1 MIKLTKNIKDEYT
14 NGKIQDLFAEVDA
27 VLQKRQSINERY
39 LRGISST
46 SPGSEGNVQVFFEK
60 FITDLAAGYLSG
72 DITYNAE
79 IIDESEEPAYRLL
92 HPSHTQ
98 PLDPDTA
105 AQMKYIITSISSK
118 NDDPTVLKAL
128 FHDAVLYGAAYERQL
143 DLLNT
148 PATTEVDA
156 NKSNTSTASTVT
168 TVTTNTTTST
178 TSAEDPNY
186 TYYPLSALNTVALF
200 PTDIS
205 DAQQQNAVALI
216 TVYTLD
222 SRNSDD
228 NQEHTLYYCI
238 ECNPYTNYYG
248 TSIYDKT
255 TNQDATSEY
264 KTKIVLKD
272 EKPSTHN
279 IPTFSVFEPD
289 PQISIIDPIISLV
302 SNYEEI
308 MNNLNNLY
316 HYNDADAKLKISGY
330 RPENPLTIPNPDFD
344 PEQPISSSNPEK
356 ILNPAREL
364 EDQYLID
371 SKTFY
376 VQEGGDVGWLLKEIH
391 AEDATKYLKYYVDS
405 IFQISGIPNTAD
417 SAFNSGD
424 MNASAIDRKFY
435 TMALMLD
442 DVRQGVT
449 TLIKHR
455 WANFFARI
463 NLISPIHYNID
474 DISIEIGTNLPS
486 MTDETINQ
494 QLALNGILS
503 QKTLLSNLGY
513 DYATE
518 KKNKEEE
525 TEIPYATVTPD
536 TNFVSPND
544 VDTLSS
550 ATENTPSEKTS
561 TASTTASQTNNQ
573 IEARTQNKTPAVKD
587 RTKNIK
593 KTQTREGRPTK

>member
-1 MIKLTKNIKDEYT
+1 MIKLTKNIKDEFN
-14 NGKIQDLFAEVDA
+14 NGKIQDLFSEVDA
-27 VLQKRQSINERY
+27 VLQKRQTIQERY
-39 LRGISST
+39 LRGITST
-46 SPGSEGNVQVFFEK
+46 NPSTGDKVQVFFEK

-72 DITYNAE
+72 EITYNAE
-79 IIDESEEPAYRLL
+79 IIDENEEPAYRLL

-98 PLDPDTA
+98 PLDPNTA
-105 AQMKYIITSISSK
+105 SQMKYLITAISSK
-118 NDDPTVLKAL
+118 NDDPTVLKQL
-128 FHDAVLYGAAYERQL
+128 FHDAVLLGACYEREL
-143 DLLNT
+143 DLMNT
-148 PATTEVDA
+148 PAAVISPSE
-156 NKSNTSTASTVT
+156 SISTSQ
-168 TVTTNTTTST
+168 N
-178 TSAEDPNY
+178 DPNY

-222 SRNSDD
+222 ARNSED

-238 ECNPYTNYYG
+238 ECNPYTNFYG

-255 TNQDATSEY
+255 TNQDATSQY
-264 KTKIVLKD
+264 KTTITLKE
-272 EKPSTHN
+272 EKPTTHN

-289 PQISIIDPIISLV
+289 PQVSIIDPIISLV
-302 SNYEEI
+302 SAYEEI

-344 PEQPISSSNPEK
+344 PTAPISSSNPEK
-356 ILNPAREL
+356 ILNPARQI
-364 EDQYLID
+364 EDDYLMN
-371 SKTFY
+371 SKTFF
-376 VQEGGDVGWLLKEIH
+376 VQEGGDVDWILKDIN
-391 AEDATKYLKYYVDS
+391 AADATTYLKYYVDS
-405 IFQISGIPNTAD
+405 IFQISGIPNTND

-424 MNASAIDRKFY
+424 LNASAIDRKFY

-455 WANFFARI
+455 WGNFFSRI
-463 NLISPIHYNID
+463 NLISPTKYNID
-474 DISIEIGTNLPS
+474 DLNISIGTNLPS

-525 TEIPYATVTPD
+525 ALLLPQATA
-536 TNFVSPND
+536 TNTDAN
-544 VDTLSS
+544 TTT
-550 ATENTPSEKTS
+550 ATTTTTNADNTNTPSNKTS
-561 TASTTASQTNNQ
+561 TVSTTSSQTNNQ
-573 IEARTQNKTPAVKD
+573 IEMKTQNKNQTVKD
-587 RTKNIK
+587 KTKNIK
-593 KTQTREGRPTK
+593 KTQSREGRPNK

>member
-1 MIKLTKNIKDEYT
+1 MIKLTKNIKDEYN
-14 NGKIQDLFAEVDA
+14 NGKIQELFSEIDA
-27 VLQKRQSINERY
+27 VLQKRQAIQERY
-39 LRGISST
+39 LRGITST
-46 SPGSEGNVQVFFEK
+46 VPGSEGDVQIFFEK

-72 DITYNAE
+72 EITYNAE

-105 AQMKYIITSISSK
+105 AQLKYIITTLSAK
-118 NDDPTVLKAL
+118 NDDPKVLKAL

-143 DLLNT
+143 DLI
-148 PATTEVDA
+148 
-156 NKSNTSTASTVT
+156 NTSATESIDEIGISNGAS
-168 TVTTNTTTST
+168 SI
-178 TSAEDPNY
+178 SDPNY

-200 PTDIS
+200 PTDIA
-205 DAQQQNAVALI
+205 DAQQQNAVALV
-216 TVYTLD
+216 TVYTLS
-222 SRNSDD
+222 SRNSED

-238 ECNPYTNYYG
+238 ECNPYTNNYM
-248 TSIYDKT
+248 TSVYDKT
-255 TNQDATSEY
+255 TNEDATSKY
-264 KTKIVLKD
+264 KEIITLKE

-289 PQISIIDPIISLV
+289 PQVSIIDPIINLV

-316 HYNDADAKLKISGY
+316 HYNDADAKLKVSGY
-330 RPENPLTIPNPDFD
+330 RPENPLTIPNPAFD
-344 PEQPISSSNPEK
+344 PTKEISASNPET
-356 ILNPAREL
+356 ILNPARIV
-364 EDQYLID
+364 EDDYLMN
-371 SKTFY
+371 SKTFF
-376 VQEGGDVGWLLKEIH
+376 VQEGGDVSWLLKEVH

-442 DVRQGVT
+442 DVKQGVT

-463 NLISPIHYNID
+463 NLLSTTHYNID
-474 DISIEIGTNLPS
+474 DITITIGTNLPS
-486 MTDETINQ
+486 MTDENINQ

-503 QKTLLSNLGY
+503 QKTLITNLGY

-518 KKNKEEE
+518 RKNKQEEMSDGV
-525 TEIPYATVTPD
+525 TTDPAASNQDLSQSTTTAATSTD
-536 TNFVSPND
+536 TN
-544 VDTLSS
+544 
-550 ATENTPSEKTS
+550 KT
-561 TASTTASQTNNQ
+561 TSQTNNQ
-573 IEARTQNKTPAVKD
+573 VEAKTKTTTTDTVVKD
-587 RTKNIK
+587 QTDNIHI
-593 KTQTREGRPTK
+593 TQTREGRPNK

>member
-1 MIKLTKNIKDEYT
+1 MIKLTKNIKDEFS
-14 NGKIQDLFAEVDA
+14 NGKIQDLFSEVDA
-27 VLQKRQSINERY
+27 VLQKRQTIQERY
-39 LRGISST
+39 LRGITST
-46 SPGSEGNVQVFFEK
+46 NPSTGDKVQVFFEK

-72 DITYNAE
+72 EITYNAE
-79 IIDESEEPAYRLL
+79 IIDENEEPAYRLL

-105 AQMKYIITSISSK
+105 SQMKYLITAISSK
-118 NDDPTVLKAL
+118 NDDPTVLKQL
-128 FHDAVLYGAAYERQL
+128 FHDAVLFGACYEREL
-143 DLLNT
+143 DLMNT
-148 PATTEVDA
+148 QAAVISPSE
-156 NKSNTSTASTVT
+156 SISTSQ
-168 TVTTNTTTST
+168 N
-178 TSAEDPNY
+178 DPNY

-222 SRNSDD
+222 ARNSED

-238 ECNPYTNYYG
+238 ECNPYTNFYG

-255 TNQDATSEY
+255 TNQDATSQY
-264 KTKIVLKD
+264 KTTITLKE
-272 EKPSTHN
+272 EKPTTHN

-289 PQISIIDPIISLV
+289 PQVSIIDPIISLV
-302 SNYEEI
+302 SAYEEI

-330 RPENPLTIPNPDFD
+330 RPENTLTIPNPDFD
-344 PEQPISSSNPEK
+344 PTAPISSSNPEK
-356 ILNPAREL
+356 ILNPARQI
-364 EDQYLID
+364 EDDYLMN
-371 SKTFY
+371 SKTFF
-376 VQEGGDVGWLLKEIH
+376 VQEGGDVDWILKDIN
-391 AEDATKYLKYYVDS
+391 AADATTYLKYYVDS
-405 IFQISGIPNTAD
+405 IFQISGIPNTND

-424 MNASAIDRKFY
+424 LNASAIDRKFY

-455 WANFFARI
+455 WGNFFSRI
-463 NLISPIHYNID
+463 NLISPTKYNID
-474 DISIEIGTNLPS
+474 DLNISIGTNLPS

-525 TEIPYATVTPD
+525 ALLLPQATTDD
-536 TNFVSPND
+536 TTTTATTTTTNADND
-544 VDTLSS
+544 IT
-550 ATENTPSEKTS
+550 NTPSDKTS
-561 TASTTASQTNNQ
+561 TVSTTSSQTNNQ
-573 IEARTQNKTPAVKD
+573 IEMKTQNKNQTVKD
-587 RTKNIK
+587 KTKNIK
-593 KTQTREGRPTK
+593 KTQSREGRPNK

>member
-1 MIKLTKNIKDEYT
+1 MIKLTKNIKDEFN
-14 NGKIQDLFAEVDA
+14 NGKIQDLFSEVDA
-27 VLQKRQSINERY
+27 VLQKRQTIQERY
-39 LRGISST
+39 LRGITST
-46 SPGSEGNVQVFFEK
+46 NPSTGDKVQVFFEK

-72 DITYNAE
+72 EITYNAE

-98 PLDPDTA
+98 PLDPNTA
-105 AQMKYIITSISSK
+105 SQMKYLITAISSK
-118 NDDPTVLKAL
+118 NDDPTVLKQL
-128 FHDAVLYGAAYERQL
+128 FHDAVLFGACYEREL
-143 DLLNT
+143 DLM
-148 PATTEVDA
+148 
-156 NKSNTSTASTVT
+156 NTSANIITEEIDSLSISQ
-168 TVTTNTTTST
+168 N
-178 TSAEDPNY
+178 DPNY

-222 SRNSDD
+222 SRNSED

-238 ECNPYTNYYG
+238 ECNPYTNNYT

-255 TNQDATSEY
+255 TNQDATSQY
-264 KTKIVLKD
+264 KTTITLKE
-272 EKPSTHN
+272 EKPTTHN

-289 PQISIIDPIISLV
+289 PQVSIIDPIISLV
-302 SNYEEI
+302 SAYEEI

-344 PEQPISSSNPEK
+344 PTAPISSSNPEK
-356 ILNPAREL
+356 ILNPARQI
-364 EDQYLID
+364 EDDYLMN
-371 SKTFY
+371 SKTFF
-376 VQEGGDVGWLLKEIH
+376 VQEGGDVDWILKDIN
-391 AEDATKYLKYYVDS
+391 AADATTYLKYYVDS
-405 IFQISGIPNTAD
+405 IFQISGIPNTND

-424 MNASAIDRKFY
+424 LNASAIDRKFY

-455 WANFFARI
+455 WGNFFSRI
-463 NLISPIHYNID
+463 NLISPTKYNID
-474 DISIEIGTNLPS
+474 DLNISIGTNLPS

-525 TEIPYATVTPD
+525 ALLLPQATA
-536 TNFVSPND
+536 TNTDAN
-544 VDTLSS
+544 TTT
-550 ATENTPSEKTS
+550 ATTTTTNANNTNTPSDKTS
-561 TASTTASQTNNQ
+561 TASTTSSQTNNQ
-573 IEARTQNKTPAVKD
+573 IEMKTQNKNQTVKD
-587 RTKNIK
+587 KTKNIK
-593 KTQTREGRPTK
+593 KTQSREGRPNK

>member
-1 MIKLTKNIKDEYT
+1 MIKLTKNIKDEFS

-27 VLQKRQSINERY
+27 VLQKRQTIQERY
-39 LRGISST
+39 LRGITST
-46 SPGSEGNVQVFFEK
+46 NPSTGDKVQVFFEK

-72 DITYNAE
+72 EITYNAE
-79 IIDESEEPAYRLL
+79 IIDENEEPAYRLL

-98 PLDPDTA
+98 PLDPNTA
-105 AQMKYIITSISSK
+105 SQMKYLITAISSK
-118 NDDPTVLKAL
+118 NDDPTVLKQL
-128 FHDAVLYGAAYERQL
+128 FHDAVLFGACYEREL
-143 DLLNT
+143 DLMNT
-148 PATTEVDA
+148 QAAIATEEIDTI
-156 NKSNTSTASTVT
+156 SASQ
-168 TVTTNTTTST
+168 N
-178 TSAEDPNY
+178 DPNY

-222 SRNSDD
+222 ARNSED

-238 ECNPYTNYYG
+238 ECNPYTNNYT

-255 TNQDATSEY
+255 TNQDATSQY
-264 KTKIVLKD
+264 KTTITLKE
-272 EKPSTHN
+272 EKPTTHN

-289 PQISIIDPIISLV
+289 PQVSIIDPIISLV
-302 SNYEEI
+302 SAYEEI

-330 RPENPLTIPNPDFD
+330 RPENTLTIPNPDFD
-344 PEQPISSSNPEK
+344 PTAPISSSNPEK
-356 ILNPAREL
+356 ILNPARQT
-364 EDQYLID
+364 EDDYLMN
-371 SKTFY
+371 SKTFF
-376 VQEGGDVGWLLKEIH
+376 VQEGGDVDWILKDIN
-391 AEDATKYLKYYVDS
+391 AADATTYLKYYVDS
-405 IFQISGIPNTAD
+405 IFQISGIPNTND

-424 MNASAIDRKFY
+424 LNASAIDRKFY

-455 WANFFARI
+455 WGNFFSRI
-463 NLISPIHYNID
+463 NLISPTKYNID
-474 DISIEIGTNLPS
+474 DLNISIGTNLPS

-525 TEIPYATVTPD
+525 ALLLPQATTDD
-536 TNFVSPND
+536 T
-544 VDTLSS
+544 TTT
-550 ATENTPSEKTS
+550 ATTTTTNADNTNTPSNKTS
-561 TASTTASQTNNQ
+561 TVSTTSSQTNNQ
-573 IEARTQNKTPAVKD
+573 IEMKTQNKNQTVKD
-587 RTKNIK
+587 KTKNIK
-593 KTQTREGRPTK
+593 KTQSREGRPNK

>member
-105 AQMKYIITSISSK
+105 AQMKYLITAISSK

-143 DLLNT
+143 DLVNT
-148 PATTEVDA
+148 QATTEVDA
-156 NKSNTSTASTVT
+156 ASTG
-168 TVTTNTTTST
+168 TSQN
-178 TSAEDPNY
+178 DPNY

-222 SRNSDD
+222 SRNSED

-238 ECNPYTNYYG
+238 ECNPYTNFYG

-255 TNQDATSEY
+255 TNQDATSQY
-264 KTKIVLKD
+264 KTKITLKE

-344 PEQPISSSNPEK
+344 PNQPISSSNPEK

-405 IFQISGIPNTAD
+405 IFQISRNT
-417 SAFNSGD
+417 
-424 MNASAIDRKFY
+424 
-435 TMALMLD
+435 
-442 DVRQGVT
+442 
-449 TLIKHR
+449 
-455 WANFFARI
+455 
-463 NLISPIHYNID
+463 
-474 DISIEIGTNLPS
+474 
-486 MTDETINQ
+486 
-494 QLALNGILS
+494 
-503 QKTLLSNLGY
+503 
-513 DYATE
+513 
-518 KKNKEEE
+518 
-525 TEIPYATVTPD
+525 
-536 TNFVSPND
+536 
-544 VDTLSS
+544 
-550 ATENTPSEKTS
+550 
-561 TASTTASQTNNQ
+561 
-573 IEARTQNKTPAVKD
+573 
-587 RTKNIK
+587 
-593 KTQTREGRPTK
+593 

>member
-1 MIKLTKNIKDEYT
+1 MIKLTKNIKDEYN
-14 NGKIQDLFAEVDA
+14 NGKIQELFSEIDA
-27 VLQKRQSINERY
+27 VLQKRQAIQERY
-39 LRGISST
+39 LRGITST
-46 SPGSEGNVQVFFEK
+46 VPGSEGDVQVFFEK

-72 DITYNAE
+72 EITYNAE

-105 AQMKYIITSISSK
+105 AQLKYIITTLSAK
-118 NDDPTVLKAL
+118 NDDPKVLKAL

-143 DLLNT
+143 DLI
-148 PATTEVDA
+148 
-156 NKSNTSTASTVT
+156 NTSATESIDKIGISNGAS
-168 TVTTNTTTST
+168 SM
-178 TSAEDPNY
+178 SDPNY

-200 PTDIS
+200 PTDIA
-205 DAQQQNAVALI
+205 DAQQQNAVALV
-216 TVYTLD
+216 TVYTLS
-222 SRNSDD
+222 SRNSED

-238 ECNPYTNYYG
+238 ECNPYTNNYM
-248 TSIYDKT
+248 TSVYDKT
-255 TNQDATSEY
+255 TNEDATSKY
-264 KTKIVLKD
+264 KEIITLKE

-289 PQISIIDPIISLV
+289 PQVSIIDPIINLV

-316 HYNDADAKLKISGY
+316 HYNDADAKLKVSGY
-330 RPENPLTIPNPDFD
+330 RPENPLTIPNPAFD
-344 PEQPISSSNPEK
+344 PTKEISASNPET
-356 ILNPAREL
+356 ILNPARIV
-364 EDQYLID
+364 EDDYLMN
-371 SKTFY
+371 SKTFF
-376 VQEGGDVGWLLKEIH
+376 VQEGGDVSWLLKEVH

-442 DVRQGVT
+442 DVKQGVT

-463 NLISPIHYNID
+463 NLLSTTHYNID
-474 DISIEIGTNLPS
+474 DITITIGTNLPS
-486 MTDETINQ
+486 MTDENINQ

-503 QKTLLSNLGY
+503 QKTLITNLGY

-518 KKNKEEE
+518 KKNKQEEASDGV
-525 TEIPYATVTPD
+525 TTDPAASNQDLSQSTIATATSTD
-536 TNFVSPND
+536 TN
-544 VDTLSS
+544 
-550 ATENTPSEKTS
+550 KT
-561 TASTTASQTNNQ
+561 TSQTNNQ
-573 IEARTQNKTPAVKD
+573 IEAKTKTTTTDTVVKD
-587 RTKNIK
+587 QTDNIHT
-593 KTQTREGRPTK
+593 TQTREGRPNK

>member
-105 AQMKYIITSISSK
+105 AQMKYLITSISSK

-264 KTKIVLKD
+264 KTKIILKD

-405 IFQISGIPNTAD
+405 IFQISRNTKY
-417 SAFNSGD
+417 
-424 MNASAIDRKFY
+424 R
-435 TMALMLD
+435 
-442 DVRQGVT
+442 RQRVQ
-449 TLIKHR
+449 LRRYECQCHR
-455 WANFFARI
+455 
-463 NLISPIHYNID
+463 
-474 DISIEIGTNLPS
+474 
-486 MTDETINQ
+486 
-494 QLALNGILS
+494 
-503 QKTLLSNLGY
+503 
-513 DYATE
+513 
-518 KKNKEEE
+518 
-525 TEIPYATVTPD
+525 
-536 TNFVSPND
+536 
-544 VDTLSS
+544 
-550 ATENTPSEKTS
+550 
-561 TASTTASQTNNQ
+561 
-573 IEARTQNKTPAVKD
+573 
-587 RTKNIK
+587 
-593 KTQTREGRPTK
+593 

>member
-1 MIKLTKNIKDEYT
+1 MIKLTKNIKDEFN
-14 NGKIQDLFAEVDA
+14 NGKIQDLFSEVDA
-27 VLQKRQSINERY
+27 VLQKRQTIQERY
-39 LRGISST
+39 LRGITST
-46 SPGSEGNVQVFFEK
+46 NPSTGDKVQVFFEK

-72 DITYNAE
+72 EITYNAE
-79 IIDESEEPAYRLL
+79 IIDENEEPAYRLL

-98 PLDPDTA
+98 PLDPNTA
-105 AQMKYIITSISSK
+105 SQMKYLITAISSK
-118 NDDPTVLKAL
+118 NDDPTVLKQL
-128 FHDAVLYGAAYERQL
+128 FHDAVLFGACYEREL
-143 DLLNT
+143 DLMNT
-148 PATTEVDA
+148 PAAVISPSE
-156 NKSNTSTASTVT
+156 SISTSQ
-168 TVTTNTTTST
+168 N
-178 TSAEDPNY
+178 DPNY

-222 SRNSDD
+222 SRNSED

-238 ECNPYTNYYG
+238 ECNPYTNNYT

-255 TNQDATSEY
+255 TNQDATSQY
-264 KTKIVLKD
+264 KTTITLKE
-272 EKPSTHN
+272 EKPTTHN

-289 PQISIIDPIISLV
+289 PQVSIIDPIISLV
-302 SNYEEI
+302 SAYEEI

-330 RPENPLTIPNPDFD
+330 RPENTLTIPNPDFD
-344 PEQPISSSNPEK
+344 PTLPVSTQNPEK
-356 ILNPAREL
+356 ILNPARQI
-364 EDQYLID
+364 EDDYLMN
-371 SKTFY
+371 SKTFF
-376 VQEGGDVGWLLKEIH
+376 VQEGGDVDWILKDIN
-391 AEDATKYLKYYVDS
+391 AADATTYLKYYVDS
-405 IFQISGIPNTAD
+405 IFQISGIPNTND

-424 MNASAIDRKFY
+424 LNASAIDRKFY

-455 WANFFARI
+455 WGNFFSRI
-463 NLISPIHYNID
+463 NLISPTKYNID
-474 DISIEIGTNLPS
+474 DLNISIGTNLPS

-525 TEIPYATVTPD
+525 ALLLPQATTDD
-536 TNFVSPND
+536 TTTTTTATTTTTN
-544 VDTLSS
+544 VDNNT
-550 ATENTPSEKTS
+550 TNTPSDKTS
-561 TASTTASQTNNQ
+561 TVSTTSSQTNNQ
-573 IEARTQNKTPAVKD
+573 IEMKTQNKNQTVKD
-587 RTKNIK
+587 KTKNIK
-593 KTQTREGRPTK
+593 KTQSREGRPNK

>member
-1 MIKLTKNIKDEYT
+1 MIKLIKNIKDEFN
-14 NGKIQDLFAEVDA
+14 NGKIQDLFSEVDA
-27 VLQKRQSINERY
+27 VLQKRQTIQERY
-39 LRGISST
+39 LRGITST
-46 SPGSEGNVQVFFEK
+46 NPSTGDKVQVFFEK

-72 DITYNAE
+72 EITYNAE
-79 IIDESEEPAYRLL
+79 IIDENEEPAYRLL

-98 PLDPDTA
+98 PLDPNTA
-105 AQMKYIITSISSK
+105 SQMKYLITAISSK
-118 NDDPTVLKAL
+118 NDDPTVLKQL
-128 FHDAVLYGAAYERQL
+128 FHDAVLFGACYEREL
-143 DLLNT
+143 DLMNT
-148 PATTEVDA
+148 PAAVISPSE
-156 NKSNTSTASTVT
+156 SISTSQ
-168 TVTTNTTTST
+168 N
-178 TSAEDPNY
+178 DPNY

-222 SRNSDD
+222 ARNSED

-238 ECNPYTNYYG
+238 ECNPYTNNYT

-255 TNQDATSEY
+255 TNQDATSQY
-264 KTKIVLKD
+264 KTTITLKE
-272 EKPSTHN
+272 EKPTTHN

-289 PQISIIDPIISLV
+289 PQVSIIDPIISLV
-302 SNYEEI
+302 SAYEEI

-330 RPENPLTIPNPDFD
+330 RPENTLTIPNPDFD
-344 PEQPISSSNPEK
+344 PTLPVSTQNPEK
-356 ILNPAREL
+356 ILNPARQI
-364 EDQYLID
+364 EDDYLMN
-371 SKTFY
+371 SKTFF
-376 VQEGGDVGWLLKEIH
+376 VQEGGDVDWILKDIN
-391 AEDATKYLKYYVDS
+391 AADATTYLKYYVDS
-405 IFQISGIPNTAD
+405 IFQISGIPNTND

-424 MNASAIDRKFY
+424 LNASAIDRKFY

-455 WANFFARI
+455 WGNFFSRI
-463 NLISPIHYNID
+463 NLISPTKYNID
-474 DISIEIGTNLPS
+474 DLNISIGTNLPS

-525 TEIPYATVTPD
+525 ALLLPQATTDD
-536 TNFVSPND
+536 T
-544 VDTLSS
+544 TTTTT
-550 ATENTPSEKTS
+550 ATTTTTNADNTNTPSNKTS
-561 TASTTASQTNNQ
+561 TVSTTSSQTNNQ
-573 IEARTQNKTPAVKD
+573 IEMKTQNKNQTVKD
-587 RTKNIK
+587 KTKNIK
-593 KTQTREGRPTK
+593 KTQSREGRPNK

>member
-72 DITYNAE
+72 DITYNVE
-79 IIDESEEPAYRLL
+79 IIDKSEEPAYRLL
-92 HPSHTQ
+92 HPSHTS

-105 AQMKYIITSISSK
+105 AQLKFIITTLSSK
-118 NDDPTVLKAL
+118 NDDKQVLKAL

-143 DLLNT
+143 DLINT
-148 PATTEVDA
+148 QQTEGETVAA
-156 NKSNTSTASTVT
+156 N
-168 TVTTNTTTST
+168 
-178 TSAEDPNY
+178 DPNY

-200 PTDIS
+200 STDIS
-205 DAQQQNAVALI
+205 DTQQQNAVALV

-222 SRNSDD
+222 SRNSED

-238 ECNPYTNYYG
+238 ECNPYTNFYG

-255 TNQDATSEY
+255 TNEDATSQY
-264 KTKIVLKD
+264 KTVITLKE

-302 SNYEEI
+302 QNYEEI
-308 MNNLNNLY
+308 MNNINNLY
-316 HYNDADAKLKISGY
+316 HYNDTDAKLKISGY

-344 PEQPISSSNPEK
+344 PTKAISSSNPEK

-364 EDQYLID
+364 EDQYLMN
-371 SKTFY
+371 SKTFF
-376 VQEGGDVGWLLKEIH
+376 VQEGGDVSWLLKEIH

-405 IFQISGIPNTAD
+405 IFQISGIPNTSDA
-417 SAFNSGD
+417 AFNSGD

-442 DVRQGVT
+442 DVKQGVT

-463 NLISPIHYNID
+463 NLVSPTHYNVD
-474 DISIEIGTNLPS
+474 DITIEIGTNLPS
-486 MTDETINQ
+486 MTDENINQ

-525 TEIPYATVTPD
+525 THILYETVAPD
-536 TNFVSPND
+536 TDFVSPND
-544 VDTLSS
+544 VDAPT
-550 ATENTPSEKTS
+550 TTNTNTKTS

-573 IEARTQNKTPAVKD
+573 IEAKTQNKPALIPD

-593 KTQTREGRPTK
+593 KTQTREGRPNK

>member
-39 LRGISST
+39 LRGITST
-46 SPGSEGNVQVFFEK
+46 TPGSEGNVQIFFEK

-72 DITYNAE
+72 EITYNAE

-92 HPSHTQ
+92 HPSHTS

-105 AQMKYIITSISSK
+105 AQLKFIITTLSSK
-118 NDDPTVLKAL
+118 NDDKQVLKAL

-143 DLLNT
+143 DLINT
-148 PATTEVDA
+148 QQTEGETVVA
-156 NKSNTSTASTVT
+156 N
-168 TVTTNTTTST
+168 
-178 TSAEDPNY
+178 DPNY

-200 PTDIS
+200 STDIS
-205 DAQQQNAVALI
+205 DTQQQNAVALV

-222 SRNSDD
+222 SRNSED

-238 ECNPYTNYYG
+238 ECNPYTNFYG

-255 TNQDATSEY
+255 TNEDATSQY
-264 KTKIVLKD
+264 KTVITLKE

-302 SNYEEI
+302 QNYEEI
-308 MNNLNNLY
+308 MNNINNLY
-316 HYNDADAKLKISGY
+316 HYNDTDAKLKISGY

-344 PEQPISSSNPEK
+344 PTKAISSSNPEK

-364 EDQYLID
+364 EDQYLMN
-371 SKTFY
+371 SKTFF
-376 VQEGGDVGWLLKEIH
+376 VQEGGDVSWLLKEIH

-405 IFQISGIPNTAD
+405 IFQISGIPNTSDA
-417 SAFNSGD
+417 AFNSGD

-442 DVRQGVT
+442 DVKQGVT

-463 NLISPIHYNID
+463 NLVSPTHYNVD
-474 DISIEIGTNLPS
+474 DITIEIGTNLPS
-486 MTDETINQ
+486 MTDENINQ

-525 TEIPYATVTPD
+525 TEILYETVAPD

-544 VDTLSS
+544 VDAPTS
-550 ATENTPSEKTS
+550 TKTS

-573 IEARTQNKTPAVKD
+573 IEAKTQNKPALIPDK
-587 RTKNIK
+587 TKNIK
-593 KTQTREGRPTK
+593 KTQTREGRPNK